1 MYANDNGGHEIG
13 KAEYL
18 DAPSLDV
25 AGLNA
30 TKRYLYVGSTIQD
43 SANMIVTASEDS
55 PSDDST
61 EEASGETEE
70 VSGNTEETSGEAD
83 GNAKGSDLIDMV
95 PAENNEISVSG
106 NDDISSEAAASDTTV
121 SDTENEEIYDEDA
134 FISDE
139 SESDFSDDADPESI
153 QVEED
158 KTYVLT
164 YDISKT
170 TNKVNI
176 AGTGYKYSKDAD
188 YIIFRDIDL
197 SKEGT
202 NSNGEDDDWDPI
214 DNY

>member
-139 SESDFSDDADPESI
+139 SESDFQMMRI
-153 QVEED
+153 Q
-158 KTYVLT
+158 
-164 YDISKT
+164 
-170 TNKVNI
+170 KVYRLKRI
-176 AGTGYKYSKDAD
+176 RPTFLLM
-188 YIIFRDIDL
+188 I
-197 SKEGT
+197 
-202 NSNGEDDDWDPI
+202 
-214 DNY
+214 

>member
-1 MYANDNGGHEIG
+1 
-13 KAEYL
+13 
-18 DAPSLDV
+18 
-25 AGLNA
+25 
-30 TKRYLYVGSTIQD
+30 
-43 SANMIVTASEDS
+43 MILRRRR
-55 PSDDST
+55 
-61 EEASGETEE
+61 SGETEE

-139 SESDFSDDADPESI
+139 SESDFSDDANPESI

-176 AGTGYKYSKDAD
+176 AGTGYKYSKDTD

-214 DNY
+214 DNYQGNMEGLEREWLKVRV